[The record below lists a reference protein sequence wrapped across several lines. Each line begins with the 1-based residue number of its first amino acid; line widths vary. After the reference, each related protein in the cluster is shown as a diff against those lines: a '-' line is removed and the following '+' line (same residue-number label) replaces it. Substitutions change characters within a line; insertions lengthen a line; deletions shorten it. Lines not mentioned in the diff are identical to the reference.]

1 MNRETF
7 ESYMDEPALL
17 DAAATALLKGI
28 IEEYPFCQ
36 AAHLLYARNLK
47 NLQHIAYS
55 SQLRVAAA
63 YAGNRSMLKNL
74 LQAEPPGQTTIE
86 ITADITEVSPQKKA
100 VDWAQDEE
108 VFSDPIPDPEMAATP
123 TDTDQS
129 ADEILSND
137 EIINRFIETQ
147 PQITRTQQEFF
158 NPANYAKQSAIDS
171 ETIVSETLA
180 EIFLKQG
187 HTEKAIKVYRKLSLV
202 IPEKSAYFA
211 ALIKKIEKEHK

>member
-1 MNRETF
+1 MNRENF
-7 ESYMDEPALL
+7 ETYMDEPAML
-17 DAAATALLKGI
+17 DAPATALLKGI

-63 YAGNRSMLKNL
+63 YAGNRHVLKNL
-74 LQAEPPGQTTIE
+74 LQAETPVKATIE
-86 ITADITEVSPQKKA
+86 FPADITRVSPQKET
-100 VDWAQDEE
+100 DDLTRDEE
-108 VFSDPIPDPEMAATP
+108 VFSEPGPDPELAAASTGTEQP
-123 TDTDQS
+123 EE
-129 ADEILSND
+129 EILSKE

-158 NPANYAKQSAIDS
+158 SPVNYARQSTVDS

-187 HTEKAIKVYRKLSLV
+187 HTEKAIKVYQKLSLV

-211 ALIKKIEKEHK
+211 ALIEKIEKEHK